1 MSTTIIPIYKPYL
14 SKYKTSPIE
23 AIHSE
28 WISNHGKYID
38 LATNKLKEIINA
50 KHVILMANGT
60 VATHCLFMSLRYK
73 HPNITKIYVPN
84 NVYVAVY
91 NCALMEYTVDNLEI
105 LKINKHTW
113 NMEDDKEYLMSLAP
127 NSAIVVVH
135 NLGGIIDV
143 DKIKQ
148 LRPDIV
154 LIEDNCEGLFGK
166 YNGKYT
172 GTSDNILC
180 SSVSF
185 YGNKT
190 ITTGEGGAF
199 ITNDNDIYTYIK
211 RVFSQGMSSKRFIH
225 DIHAYNYRMTNIQA
239 AFLYEQLNDINFILD
254 LKKGIFDNYTS
265 LLQNEIMNNKIY
277 IQSVDSNCERANW
290 MFSIYLTNNIKSIDE
305 INQYFIDNDIE
316 IRPFF
321 YPYDSHNH
329 LKSIVSQPS
338 DYTISNKLNTNV
350 IMLPSYPELTLQQQE
365 YIVSKIKL
373 LVNS

>member
-38 LATNKLKEIINA
+38 LATNKFKEITNA

-60 VATHCLFMSLRYK
+60 VATHCLFISLRYK

-113 NMEDDKEYLMSLAP
+113 NMDDDKEYLMSLEP

-172 GTSDNILC
+172 STSDNILC

-199 ITNDNDIYTYIK
+199 ITNDDDIYTYIK

-225 DIHAYNYRMTNIQA
+225 DIHAYNYRMTNVQA
-239 AFLYEQLNDINFILD
+239 AFLYEQLNDIKFILD
-254 LKKGIFDNYTS
+254 LKKEIFDNYTK

-277 IQSVDSNCERANW
+277 IQTVDSNCERANW
-290 MFSIYLTNNIKSIDE
+290 MFAVYLTNNCNHIDE
-305 INQYFIDNDIE
+305 VNQYFIDNGIE

-329 LKSIVSQPS
+329 LKTIMNRTN
-338 DYTISNKLNTNV
+338 DYTISNELNTH
-350 IMLPSYPELTLQQQE
+350 IILLPSYPELTLQQQE
-365 YIVSKIKL
+365 YIVSKIKF